1 MNVVH
6 DPAVQGSR
14 GLVSAA
20 TQTVDVGGL
29 GVESLA
35 PPASDWPRAPEGII
49 RGPMRVHTFVSPDC
63 SFRAMRE
70 LLGRA
75 RRSLLIYVYNASSD
89 DMLRL
94 VSDAMGRGVSVRI
107 MYDRTAGMPWPMSAM
122 CDALVTL
129 LALRGADSL
138 APL

>member
-1 MNVVH
+1 MRRSPSSGAVGTPPNAMDVVRE
-6 DPAVQGSR
+6 PAVPGSR

-20 TQTVDVGGL
+20 TQTVYVGGL
-29 GVESLA
+29 AAASLA

-75 RRSLLIYVYNASSD
+75 RRTLVIYIYNASSD

-94 VSDAMGRGVSVRI
+94 VRDAMGRGVSVRI
-107 MYDRTAGMPWPMSAM
+107 MYDRTDTSG
-122 CDALVTL
+122 
-129 LALRGADSL
+129 
-138 APL
+138 